1 MSDGEHCYIQSLEL
15 RFEDADFGSE
25 ADQLLIREVL
35 ALVNEGIETAAAAL
49 VRHPELAN
57 QTFRIPILSKLFSPI
72 RQRSLG
78 VAIPRSIPLSVAA
91 ALTAVA
97 MPLVGVI
104 EAVDQF
110 GGLLVSVVALVIAVD
125 VIAVALF
132 ARTQLASVEL
142 VFRRIPIAG
151 PGVSYGAGT
160 VGPWSGA
167 GQSNKAEETRAPLIP
182 PFVIFEVVDG
192 SIILLCQRAMMG
204 AAALA
209 ALAVADQIVQGS
221 KVGKFTIA
229 KGIQIVDT
237 ATDIVAERFGELAAL
252 KDLDGKGQVKKDRLI
267 LYVRRSKPED
277 DAPMPDKL
285 PKRKRGQSW
294 A

>member
-1 MSDGEHCYIQSLEL
+1 MSDGEHSYIQSLEL

-25 ADQLLIREVL
+25 ADQQLIREVL

-49 VRHPELAN
+49 VRHPEFAN
-57 QTFRIPILSKLFSPI
+57 QNFRIPILSKLFSPI
-72 RQRSLG
+72 RQRSLE
-78 VAIPRSIPLSVAA
+78 VAIPRSIPLSLAA
-91 ALTAVA
+91 ALTAVT

-104 EAVDQF
+104 GAVDQF
-110 GGLLVSVVALVIAVD
+110 DGLLFAAVALVAAVD

-132 ARTQLASVEL
+132 AGTQLASVEL

-151 PGVSYGAGT
+151 PGGAYGAGT
-160 VGPWSGA
+160 VGHWSGA

-192 SIILLCQRAMMG
+192 SIIAMCQRAVMG

-221 KVGKFTIA
+221 KVGKISIA

-237 ATDIVAERFGELAAL
+237 ATDIVADRFGELAAL
-252 KDLDGKGQVKKDRLI
+252 RDLDGKGQVKKDRLI
-267 LYVRRSKPED
+267 LYVRRRKPED

-285 PKRKRGQSW
+285 PKRKRG
-294 A
+294 